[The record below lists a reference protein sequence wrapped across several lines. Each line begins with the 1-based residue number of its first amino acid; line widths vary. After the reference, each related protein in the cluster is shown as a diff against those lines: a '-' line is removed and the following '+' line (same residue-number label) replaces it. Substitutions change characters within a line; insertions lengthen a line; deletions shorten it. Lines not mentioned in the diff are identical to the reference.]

1 MYAIIK
7 DGGRQHKVEVGSTLD
22 VDYRSISSGETITF
36 DKVLA
41 VSDGEETTL
50 GAPTIEGASVTAD
63 VVGTTQGPKLVV
75 QKFRRRKNSRRKTG
89 PRQMYTQVKISKIEA
104 AGTDAEDSD

>member
-22 VDYRSISSGETITF
+22 VDYRSLGSGDTITF

-50 GAPTIEGASVTAD
+50 GSPTIEGASVTAD

-89 PRQMYTQVKISKIEA
+89 HRQMYTQVKISKIEA
-104 AGTDAEDSD
+104 GS

>member
-22 VDYRSISSGETITF
+22 VDYRSLRSGEKVTF

-41 VSDGEETTL
+41 LSDGEETTL

-63 VVGTTQGPKLVV
+63 VVGTVQGPKLVV
-75 QKFRRRKNSRRKTG
+75 QKFRRRKNSRRTMQ
-89 PRQMYTQVKISKIEA
+89 PRRSTPPA
-104 AGTDAEDSD
+104 